1 MLVIGEYKIHILRRR
16 GRGTYRRKENM
27 ETVIYVMSCSLSLL
41 TMLIVTD
48 GIMMLSVMYSMYCTL
63 LLAREK
69 DGSMVIWNCHCIY
82 WE

>member
-1 MLVIGEYKIHILRRR
+1 
-16 GRGTYRRKENM
+16 
-27 ETVIYVMSCSLSLL
+27 MSCHALSLL

-48 GIMMLSVMYSMYCTL
+48 GIVMYSMYCTL
-63 LLAREK
+63 LAREN

>member
-1 MLVIGEYKIHILRRR
+1 MQ
-16 GRGTYRRKENM
+16 
-27 ETVIYVMSCSLSLL
+27 TVIYVMSCSLSLL

-63 LLAREK
+63 LAREK

-82 WE
+82 WGLFPIRSHNTRAYSSGCGKLVGFLPGL